1 MGASTRCCTMP
12 MPPTTHPKNKAVSIN
27 AKAAQLLREAA
38 TLLERQA
45 ENPFRINAYRRA
57 AASVEGLETSLLA
70 MVDQGGVEALQLI
83 PGVGES
89 IASSLAEILATGR
102 WSYIDRLRGST
113 SPEALFCT
121 VPGIGP
127 ALARRLHE
135 QLHVETLEQLAQALG
150 ETPSER
156 VAGLGARRRESLSQ
170 AIAKLIRRTRPLRA
184 EDEPDVDMILA
195 VDEAYRQKALAGVLP
210 RIAPLR
216 FNPSGAAWLP
226 IMHTTRNGWHF
237 TVLYSNT
244 ARAHELGKTRDW
256 VVVYFHST
264 GGTSSQRTVVTEGL
278 GPLAGARVVRGRE
291 GECLRRRQNEAP
303 ADPPLNGTEH

>member
-1 MGASTRCCTMP
+1 MSKP
-12 MPPTTHPKNKAVSIN
+12 HITHPKKKAPGVN
-27 AKAAQLLREAA
+27 AKAAQLLRDASS
-38 TLLERQA
+38 LLERQS
-45 ENPFRINAYRRA
+45 ENPFRVNAYRRA
-57 AASVEGLETSLLA
+57 AASVEGLEADLRVLF
-70 MVDQGGVEALQLI
+70 DQGGVEALQLI

-89 IASSLAEILATGR
+89 IASSLAEILSTGH
-102 WSYIDRLRGST
+102 WSYLDRLRGST
-113 SPEALFCT
+113 SPEILFCT

-135 QLHVETLEQLAQALG
+135 QLHVETLEQLAQALHD
-150 ETPSER
+150 ESSAR
-156 VAGLGARRRESLSQ
+156 VAGLGARRRARLCQ
-170 AIAKLIRRTRPLRA
+170 AIVKIIRRTRPLRVQ
-184 EDEPDVDMILA
+184 DEPDVDMILA
-195 VDEAYRQKALAGVLP
+195 VDEAYRQKVLAGTLP

-237 TVLYSNT
+237 TVLHSNT

-264 GGTSSQRTVVTEGL
+264 DGTSSQRTVVTQGH

-291 GECLRRRQNEAP
+291 DECLRRRELKVPSASP
-303 ADPPLNGTEH
+303 RNGTEH